1 MDQQLYVFNSKG
13 ERVPLPTWSSTKPTQ
28 FDEIDMDISRE
39 QSYQWTTLLRMWP
52 AIAILA
58 GVSAILSAFTIQYVL
73 AIVNA
78 CVFFGSFFCFI
89 TGGLRYYILV
99 LFLLL
104 YIFVGFLFETFYII
118 VLLTDFYKCNSDS
131 CRGWRIYLYDL
142 NFFFVVLLT
151 GTLLLLV
158 RQCWGMLVDH
168 REITNYRFNKIIK
181 ND

>member
-1 MDQQLYVFNSKG
+1 MDQLYVLNSKG
-13 ERVPLPTWSSTKPTQ
+13 ERVPLPSPLSYE
-28 FDEIDMDISRE
+28 EIDLDNARE
-39 QSYQWTTLLRMWP
+39 QSYQWTTLLRMWA

-73 AIVNA
+73 AIINA
-78 CVFFGSFFCFI
+78 VIFLGSFLCLL
-89 TGGLRYYILV
+89 TGACRYYILV

-104 YIFVGFLFETFYII
+104 YMFAGFLLETFYIV
-118 VLLTDFYKCNSDS
+118 VLLTDFFKCDSDS
-131 CRGWRIYLYDL
+131 CRSWRIYLYQF
-142 NFFFVVLLT
+142 NFLFVVFLT
-151 GTLLLLV
+151 GTLLLVV